1 MTSAEIRK
9 TFLDFFESKEHKII
23 DSAPMVVKDDPTL
36 MFTNAGMNQFKEIFL
51 GETKP
56 ESSRIADTQK
66 CLRVSGKHNDLE
78 EVGVDTFHHTMFEML
93 GNWSFG
99 DYYKKE
105 AIEWAWELLVDVYK
119 IDKANLYVTIF
130 EGDKADN
137 LPYDKEAYDYWKEI
151 IDDDRILKCS
161 KQYNF
166 WEMGEIG
173 PCGPCSE
180 IHIDIRTD
188 AEKKKVDGKSLIN
201 SAHPQVIE
209 IWNLVFIEFN
219 RSSDGKLENLSQ
231 KHVDTGMGFERLCMV
246 IQNKVSNYDADVFES
261 LIEKV
266 EKLSGKTYGQDES
279 IDVAIRVA
287 VDHVRA
293 VAFSIADGQLP
304 ANVKAGYVIR
314 RILRRAVRYGYT
326 HLGIKTPFLFELVS
340 VLAKD
345 FKDIFPELNSQKD
358 LISKVIKEEEVSFL
372 KTLEV
377 GLKRIDEV
385 IHKSDKKVIDGNI
398 AFELYDTYG
407 FPLDLTQLIAKE
419 NGFSVDEKVFDEEMS
434 KQRDRARQATKVE
447 TGDWEVIKDTEV
459 EFVGYEQHESEAEIL
474 KYRNVKS
481 KNKEAYQIVFSPTPF
496 YAESGGQVGDTG
508 YLETKAG
515 EKIAVLDTQKENN
528 LIVHFT
534 DKIPEKVDLKIKAVV
549 NYGNRVLTA
558 NNHSATHLLHAA
570 LRHVI
575 GDHVQQK
582 GSLVDAD
589 HLRFDFSHFQK
600 VTDDELKEIDCIV
613 NKRIRENIQLDE
625 KREVPF
631 DDAVKLGATALFG
644 EKYGDKVRVIT
655 FDPEYSVELCGG
667 IHVNNT
673 SQIGLFK
680 IISESAIAAGVRR
693 IEAITAE
700 KAEGFINNELETL
713 TSIRELFKNP
723 NDLLERVNSLIKKNN
738 DLQKELEGFTKN
750 KIGSLKESL
759 IKNCNDKGDVN
770 FIAEIVDLP
779 DSDAVKSLSFD
790 LKKQVDNLFLV
801 LGAKFNG
808 KAHIS
813 VMLSDNLVKDKGWKA
828 NEIIKELA
836 SEIQGGGGGQAFFA
850 SAGGKDPGGLQ
861 SAMDKARKIA
871 EG

>member
-1 MTSAEIRK
+1 
-9 TFLDFFESKEHKII
+9 
-23 DSAPMVVKDDPTL
+23 
-36 MFTNAGMNQFKEIFL
+36 
-51 GETKP
+51 
-56 ESSRIADTQK
+56 
-66 CLRVSGKHNDLE
+66 
-78 EVGVDTFHHTMFEML
+78 
-93 GNWSFG
+93 
-99 DYYKKE
+99 
-105 AIEWAWELLVDVYK
+105 
-119 IDKANLYVTIF
+119 
-130 EGDKADN
+130 
-137 LPYDKEAYDYWKEI
+137 
-151 IDDDRILKCS
+151 
-161 KQYNF
+161 
-166 WEMGEIG
+166 
-173 PCGPCSE
+173 PCSE

-188 AEKKKVDGKSLIN
+188 AEKNKVAGESLIN
-201 SAHPQVIE
+201 SGHPHVIE

-219 RSSDGKLENLSQ
+219 RAADGKLENLPQ
-231 KHVDTGMGFERLCMV
+231 KHVDTGMGFERLCMIV
-246 IQNKVSNYDADVFES
+246 QNKLSNYDADVFES

-266 EKLSGKTYGQDES
+266 EQLSGKTYGQDEN
-279 IDVAIRVA
+279 INVAIRVA

-314 RILRRAVRYGYT
+314 RILRRSVRYGYT
-326 HLGIKTPFLFELVS
+326 HLGMQTPFLYELVS
-340 VLAKD
+340 VLADD
-345 FKDIFPELNSQKD
+345 FKDIFQEIESQKD

-377 GLKRIDEV
+377 GLKRLDEV
-385 IHKSDKKVIDGNI
+385 IHKSKGKVIDGNI

-407 FPLDLTQLIAKE
+407 FPFDLTQLIAKE
-419 NGFSVDEKVFDEEMS
+419 NGFTIDEKVFDEEMS
-434 KQRDRARQATKVE
+434 KQKDRARQATKVE
-447 TGDWEVIKDTEV
+447 TGDWYVIKDAEV
-459 EFVGYEQHESEAEIL
+459 EFVGYDQHESEAEIL
-474 KYRNVKS
+474 KYRKIKS
-481 KNKEAYQIVFSPTPF
+481 KSKEGYQIVFSPTPF

-508 YLETKAG
+508 YLETETG
-515 EKIAVLDTQKENN
+515 EKISILDTQKENN

-534 DKIPEKVDLKIKAVV
+534 DKIPEKVDAKIKAVV
-549 NYGNRVLTA
+549 NYDKRVLTA

-570 LRHVI
+570 LRSVI

-582 GSLVDAD
+582 GSLVNAD

-600 VTDDELKEIDCIV
+600 VTDDELKEIERTV
-613 NKRIRENIQLDE
+613 NKKIRENIQLDE

-631 DDAVKLGATALFG
+631 DDAVELGATALFG
-644 EKYGDKVRVIT
+644 EKYGDKVRVII
-655 FDPEYSVELCGG
+655 FDPEYSIELCGG
-667 IHVNNT
+667 IHVNST
-673 SQIGLFK
+673 GQIGQCK

-693 IEAITAE
+693 IEAITAD
-700 KAEGFINNELETL
+700 KAEDYINTELETL
-713 TSIRELFKNP
+713 TSIKEAFKNP

-750 KIGSLKESL
+750 KIGTLKESL
-759 IKNCNDKGDVN
+759 INNCKDKGDIN

-779 DSDAVKSLSFD
+779 DSEAVKSLSFD
-790 LKKQVDNLFLV
+790 LKRQVDNLFLV

-871 EG
+871 EA